1 LAPALRKERLICD
14 DALSTDKHNDERGGM
29 FDRFVH
35 SEVSGSMVL
44 LAGAVGALIWAN
56 SPWADSYFGMVNTS
70 LGVTWGDRSVQMSLG
85 HWIADGLMAIFFFV
99 VGLEIKREISVGQ
112 LSSFNQALLPVGAA
126 LGGAI
131 VPAFIYALLN
141 FGGDGASG
149 WGIPMATDIAFA
161 LGILALF
168 GSRAPIGLKVFLTAL
183 AIADDLLAVL
193 VIAFFYT
200 DEVSVSALG
209 MAGVFMLLI
218 VAAGWLGFRQT
229 WIYLLFAAG
238 AWAGVFASGVHATV
252 AGVLIAMLVPM
263 RSKIEPTEFFERT
276 RRRWEELGAMKLTRA
291 SPAIEK
297 EQLRALDD
305 MYLAIEDMRPAGIS
319 LEHQLHPVQSFVILP
334 LFALFMAGVEIN
346 TDALNRLSS
355 PVSLGIIFGLVAG
368 KQIGITG
375 ATWLAVRSGH
385 TELPEGVTWGQVW
398 GASCLAGVGFTMA
411 IFIDGLAFASDVLI
425 EQAKVAIL
433 LASVSSGIFGYFV
446 LHRVLPKA

>member
-1 LAPALRKERLICD
+1 MND
-14 DALSTDKHNDERGGM
+14 DTHTGERGGM

-35 SEVSGSMVL
+35 SEVSGSVVL
-44 LAGAVGALIWAN
+44 LACAVGALVWAN
-56 SPWADSYFGMVNTS
+56 SPWADSYFGMVNTRV
-70 LGVTWGDRSVQMSLG
+70 GVTWGDRTVQMSLG

-99 VGLEIKREISVGQ
+99 VGLEIKREVSVGQ

-131 VPAFIYALLN
+131 VPAIIYALFT
-141 FGGDGASG
+141 FGGEGAAG

-168 GSRAPIGLKVFLTAL
+168 GSRVPIGLKVFLTAL

-200 DEVSVSALG
+200 DGVSFSSLVI
-209 MAGVFMLLI
+209 AGVFMLLI
-218 VAAGWLGFRQT
+218 IAAGWLGFRQT
-229 WIYLLFAAG
+229 WIYLFLAAG

-263 RSKIEPTEFFERT
+263 RSKIEPNEFFERT
-276 RRRWEELGAMKLTRA
+276 RRRWEELGATELTRA
-291 SPAIEK
+291 SPARDK
-297 EQLRALDD
+297 EQMRALDD
-305 MYLAIEDMRPAGIS
+305 MYLAIEDMRPVGIS

-346 TDALNRLSS
+346 ADALSRLTS

-375 ATWLAVRSGH
+375 ATWLAVRSGR
-385 TELPEGVTWGQVW
+385 TALPEGVTWGQIW
-398 GASCLAGVGFTMA
+398 GAACLAGVGFTMA
-411 IFIDGLAFASDVLI
+411 IFIDQLAFASDVLI
-425 EQAKVAIL
+425 DQAKVAIL
-433 LASVSSGIFGYFV
+433 LASVISGVFGYFV

>member
-1 LAPALRKERLICD
+1 
-14 DALSTDKHNDERGGM
+14 LSTDKHNDERGGM

-44 LAGAVGALIWAN
+44 LACAVGALIWAN
-56 SPWADSYFGMVNTS
+56 SPWADSYFAMVNTS

-99 VGLEIKREISVGQ
+99 VGLEIKREVSVGE

-131 VPAFIYALLN
+131 VPAIIYVLFT
-141 FGGDGASG
+141 FGGEGAAG

-168 GSRAPIGLKVFLTAL
+168 GSRVPIGLKVFLTAL

-200 DEVSVSALG
+200 DEVSFSALG
-209 MAGVFMLLI
+209 IAAVFMLLI
-218 VAAGWLGFRQT
+218 VAAGWLGYRQT
-229 WIYLLFAAG
+229 WIYLLLAVG

-263 RSKIEPTEFFERT
+263 RSRIEPNEFFERT
-276 RRRWEELGAMKLTRA
+276 RRHWEELGATELTRA
-291 SPAIEK
+291 SPASNK
-297 EQLRALDD
+297 EQMRALDD

-319 LEHQLHPVQSFVILP
+319 LEHQLHPVQSFIILP
-334 LFALFMAGVEIN
+334 LFALFMAGVQIN
-346 TDALNRLSS
+346 ADALSRLSS

-368 KQIGITG
+368 KQIGIVG

-385 TELPEGVTWGQVW
+385 TALPEGVTWGQIW
-398 GASCLAGVGFTMA
+398 GTACLAGVGFTMA
-411 IFIDGLAFASDVLI
+411 IFIDQLAFDSDVLI
-425 EQAKVAIL
+425 DQAKVAIL
-433 LASVSSGIFGYFV
+433 LASVTSGVFGYFV